1 MTTDKSLTTESSAL
15 PAVVVRGGFVY
26 ADGVKIC
33 RVGPGGTLLFHDK
46 DRRRQSERRRAG
58 LAEPDQ
64 VVVRVEALVQVVQ
77 PPSVPPS
84 TLPRSS
90 GRGPNR
96 GDEKNL

>member
-15 PAVVVRGGFVY
+15 PALPAVVVRGGFVY
-26 ADGVKIC
+26 AGEVKIC

-58 LAEPDQ
+58 QAEPDQ

-77 PPSVPPS
+77 PPSVPPIQ
-84 TLPRSS
+84 
-90 GRGPNR
+90 